1 MPTTRADIDDFLA
14 CHRIAVVGVSRNEKD
29 FSRYV
34 FRQLAE
40 RGYDVVPVNPTATEL
55 ESRPCFARMQQI
67 APPAQAALLMT
78 SPQHTEAVVRDCFEA
93 GVRRIWMHRAGGLGA
108 VSEEAVKFCRA
119 NDMRLVEGH
128 CPLMFLPHT
137 AFFHRIHGL
146 VLKLTRRYPAAA

>member
-1 MPTTRADIDDFLA
+1 MATIRADIDDFLA

-34 FRQLAE
+34 FRQLSG

-55 ESRPCFARMQQI
+55 ESRTCFARMQQI
-67 APPAQAALLMT
+67 APPVQAALLMT
-78 SPQHTEAVVRDCFEA
+78 SPQQTEAVVRDCFEA

-108 VSEEAVKFCRA
+108 VSGAAVEFCRA
-119 NDMRLVEGH
+119 NNMRLVEGH
-128 CPLMFLPHT
+128 CPLMFLPRT

-146 VLKLTRRYPAAA
+146 VLKLTGRYPAAA